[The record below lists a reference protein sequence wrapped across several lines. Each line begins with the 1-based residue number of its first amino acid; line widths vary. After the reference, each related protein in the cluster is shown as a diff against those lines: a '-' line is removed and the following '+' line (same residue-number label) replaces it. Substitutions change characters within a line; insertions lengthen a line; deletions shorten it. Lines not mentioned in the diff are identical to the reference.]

1 MRILHF
7 TAIVLLFAAYALVKI
22 PGAVL
27 LLKPYGIDLY
37 RLGDLYR
44 YSNLSEYRDSTQTV
58 PYPPQKSKQNIDLYV
73 LGDSYTG
80 SFLKQHYPNISNYSY
95 ANWNQAAEQ
104 KFTIRTHGSAHNVL
118 LISSA
123 EKSIRL
129 RFSKSQISTYLA
141 ENEKSAPLGF
151 KIIEKPL
158 NTTELLKKYLGRPE
172 ITDQNIQALLFE
184 NEVALRIKELKAAIN
199 KKVFGKIATEVEEY
213 PEKNMLFQKLTT
225 DPQYVYMSS
234 FKTIEK
240 TEEDEL
246 IEGMK
251 RMVMHYKSTGIDS
264 IIFSF
269 IPNPVSMIAPKFK
282 NQTYNQLIYKLEQ
295 RITETGAGCISVLG
309 DFKQQNAKV
318 YRRGDTHWNAKGAE
332 MWLQKVNAAL
342 EACCRK

>member
-44 YSNLSEYRDSTQTV
+44 YSYLSEYRDSTQTV

-141 ENEKSAPLGF
+141 KNEKSAPLGF
-151 KIIEKPL
+151 QIIEKPL

-184 NEVALRIKELKAAIN
+184 NEVALRIQEFKAAIN

-234 FKTIEK
+234 FKKIEDA
-240 TEEDEL
+240 EVNQL
-246 IEGMK
+246 IDGMK
-251 RMVMHYKSTGIDS
+251 QMALHYKSVGVDS
-264 IIFSF
+264 VIFTF
-269 IPNPVSMIAPKFK
+269 IPNPVSVIAPNF
-282 NQTYNQLIYKLEQ
+282 NGQTYNQLIPKIEN
-295 RITETGAGCISVLG
+295 RIHETGAGCISVYH
-309 DFKQQNAKV
+309 DFVKQGAII
-318 YRRGDTHWNAKGAE
+318 YRRGDTHWNAKGAQL
-332 MWLQKVNAAL
+332 WLDKVNEGL
-342 EACCRK
+342 ESKMFE

>member
-1 MRILHF
+1 MRILKL
-7 TAIVLLFAAYALVKI
+7 TAIIILLSAYVLIKI

-37 RLGDLYR
+37 SLGDLYR
-44 YSNLSEYRDSTQTV
+44 YSYLNAYRDTTQTV
-58 PYPPQKSKQNIDLYV
+58 PFPPQKSKQNIRLFV
-73 LGDSYTG
+73 LGDSFTA
-80 SFLKQHYPNISNYSY
+80 SFTSGHYRGVRSLSY
-95 ANWNQAAEQ
+95 ANWNQASEQ
-104 KFTIRTHGSAHNVL
+104 KFAIQTDATDQNIL
-118 LISSA
+118 LISCS
-123 EKSIRL
+123 EKNIRL
-129 RFSKSQISTYLA
+129 RFSKSQINAYLA
-141 ENEKSAPLGF
+141 KKEKCVNIGF
-151 KIIEKPL
+151 QLTEKPL
-158 NTTELLKKYLGRPE
+158 NAAAFLKKYLGRPE
-172 ITDQNIQALLFE
+172 ISDQNIQALLFE
-184 NEVALRIKELKAAIN
+184 NEMALQIKELKASFN
-199 KKVFGKIATEVEEY
+199 KRVFGKIAAEVEEY
-213 PEKNMLFQKLTT
+213 PEENMLFQKLTT
-225 DPQYVYMSS
+225 DSQYVFMSS